1 MIRISVSPLQSNSR
15 ATSLLL
21 LVLMMMGLTVG
32 CTSDVDSRLATAYE
46 LQESGRLEQSMV
58 TLREILAEDPKHAEA
73 NFLLGIALVQ
83 TNQLRVALPPL
94 EIAADSDVYVVPAGL
109 LLSSTQLRTK
119 NYEDAIRTCDRV
131 LEIDPDNLTALFTR
145 GKTHLAMGDTEEALA
160 HADLLLGYRP
170 NAQNAIILKTK
181 ALVEL
186 DRHDEAESIWVE
198 IRQKAATTGTP
209 KQAARACAR
218 LAHFYR
224 TQEEDDRSDATYTEC
239 LAKYPTHAYLLKS
252 ASEFYILRDQPE
264 RAIEIHQ
271 RAVDA
276 SPDDIRSWSRLARI
290 LHDYGNPGEAQ
301 TKLEQMAERFDSPAA
316 WRLLADFHRK
326 ARNFTEARKA
336 LEKAIQRS
344 PQPQEAFFYSL
355 ADLLVEEGLI
365 QRARDVGEKLTQP
378 SYRFLLEGAISL
390 KTGDAQQALEQL
402 DAGLALW
409 PDNSIAHYHAGLA
422 ALTLRDRR
430 RAVIEF
436 KEAVSIGDNATD
448 AALRLAEISF
458 ARGSYTSA
466 SKLAK
471 FQIAQ
476 RPYLNP
482 TAHHIAIRSALRLDR
497 IDDAIRIAN
506 ALNRADPT
514 AAAVVVEMAAIKRV
528 QSGISASTEYIL
540 ASSRDLSDPDSE
552 PILRTLATDLIYLD
566 RASEA
571 LEFIDTAIARD
582 DRAVQIHD
590 LRARVL
596 WNLSR
601 AEEANLS
608 IDRALEIDPTFAP
621 ALEMKAISALQA
633 GDEVTALA
641 ALDAATDAAPT
652 DSNYPYSAASLAR
665 KMGDVTGAIA
675 RLEETLARQPLL
687 GPAANDLAWILAT
700 DRLDLE
706 RALRLAQIAA
716 RTNRSSDT
724 LTTLGWVR
732 HQRGEYD
739 DAIRIYRT
747 ALETDANL
755 PTVRYRLGLS
765 LSEAGHTSE
774 AMGLFDEL
782 VEGPEFPEIE
792 AARTELA
799 RIKGS

>member
-1 MIRISVSPLQSNSR
+1 MIRISISPLQSNSR

-21 LVLMMMGLTVG
+21 LVLLMTGLTVG
-32 CTSDVDSRLATAYE
+32 CTSDVDSRLATAYD

-58 TLREILAEDPKHAEA
+58 TLREILAEDPNHAEA

-83 TNQLRVALPPL
+83 TNQLMAALPSL

-109 LLSSTQLRTK
+109 LLSSTQFRTK
-119 NYEDAIRTCDRV
+119 KYEDAIRTCDRV

-145 GKTHLAMGDTEEALA
+145 GQTHLAMGDTEEALV

-170 NAQNAIILKTK
+170 NAQNAIILKTE

-186 DRHDEAESIWVE
+186 GRHDEAESIWVE

-218 LAHFYR
+218 LAHFFR
-224 TQEEDDRSDATYTEC
+224 TQEDEERADATYTEC

-264 RAIEIHQ
+264 RAVEIHQ

-276 SPDDIRSWSRLARI
+276 SPDDIRSWSRLARV

-301 TKLEQMAERFDSPAA
+301 TKLEQIAERFDSPAA

-326 ARNFTEARKA
+326 ARRFTEARKA

-344 PQPQEAFFYSL
+344 PQPQEAFLYAL
-355 ADLLVEEGLI
+355 ADLLVEEGQI
-365 QRARDVGEKLTQP
+365 KRAREIGQKLTKQR
-378 SYRFLLEGAISL
+378 YRFLLEGAISL
-390 KTGDAQQALEQL
+390 KTGDAQQAMEQL

-422 ALTLRDRR
+422 ALALRDRR

-436 KEAVSIGDNATD
+436 KEAVRIGDNATD

-458 ARGSYTSA
+458 ARGTYISA

-471 FQIAQ
+471 FQIVQ

-482 TAHHIAIRSALRLDR
+482 TAHHIAIRSALKLDR
-497 IDDAIRIAN
+497 IDDAISVAN
-506 ALNRADPT
+506 DLRGADPT
-514 AAAVVVEMAAIKRV
+514 AAAVVVEMAAIKRM
-528 QSGISASTEYIL
+528 QSGAAVSSEYIL
-540 ASSRDLSDPDSE
+540 ASGRDLSDPKNE
-552 PILRTLATDLIYLD
+552 PILRTLATDLNALY
-566 RASEA
+566 RAGEA
-571 LEFIDTAIARD
+571 LELIDTAIARD
-582 DRAVQIHD
+582 ERAVQIHD

-596 WNLSR
+596 SHLSR
-601 AEEANLS
+601 TEEASLS
-608 IDRALEIDPTFAP
+608 TDRALEIDPNFAP
-621 ALEMKAISALQA
+621 ALEMKAFFALRA

-641 ALDAATDAAPT
+641 ALDAATDAAPA

-716 RTNRSSDT
+716 RQDRSSDT

-765 LSEAGHTSE
+765 LSEAGQTSE
-774 AMGLFDEL
+774 ALGLFDEL

>member
-1 MIRISVSPLQSNSR
+1 
-15 ATSLLL
+15 
-21 LVLMMMGLTVG
+21 VL
-32 CTSDVDSRLATAYE
+32 A
-46 LQESGRLEQSMV
+46 
-58 TLREILAEDPKHAEA
+58 
-73 NFLLGIALVQ
+73 
-83 TNQLRVALPPL
+83 
-94 EIAADSDVYVVPAGL
+94 
-109 LLSSTQLRTK
+109 STQLRTK
-119 NYEDAIRTCDRV
+119 HYEDALRTCDRV

-145 GKTHLAMGDTEEALA
+145 GQTHLTMGDTEEALA

-170 NAQNAIILKTK
+170 NAQNAIVLKTE

-186 DRHDEAESIWVE
+186 GRHDEAESIWVE

-218 LAHFYR
+218 LAHFFR
-224 TQEEDDRSDATYTEC
+224 TREDDERADATYTEC
-239 LAKYPTHAYLLKS
+239 LAKYPTHAYLLKT

-276 SPDDIRSWSRLARI
+276 SPDDIRSWSRLARV
-290 LHDYGNPGEAQ
+290 LHDSGNPGEAQ
-301 TKLEQMAERFDSPAA
+301 TKLEQMAERFDSPVA

-326 ARNFTEARKA
+326 ARHFTE
-336 LEKAIQRS
+336 AIQRS
-344 PQPQEAFFYSL
+344 PQPQEAFLYSL
-355 ADLLVEEGLI
+355 ADLLVEEGQI
-365 QRARDVGEKLTQP
+365 QRARDIGEKLTQP

-390 KTGDAQQALEQL
+390 KTGDAQLALEQL

-422 ALTLRDRR
+422 ALALRDRR

-436 KEAVSIGDNATD
+436 KEAVRIGDNATD

-458 ARGSYTSA
+458 ARGTYIPA

-471 FQIAQ
+471 FQIVQ

-482 TAHHIAIRSALRLDR
+482 TAHHIAIRSALKLDR
-497 IDDAIRIAN
+497 IDDAILVAN
-506 ALNRADPT
+506 DLRGADPT
-514 AAAVVVEMAAIKRV
+514 AAAVVVEMAAIKRK
-528 QSGISASTEYIL
+528 QSGAAVSSEYIL
-540 ASSRDLSDPDSE
+540 ASGRDLSDPENE
-552 PILRTLATDLIYLD
+552 PILRTLATDLNALD
-566 RASEA
+566 RAGEA
-571 LEFIDTAIARD
+571 LELIDTAIAHD

-596 WNLSR
+596 SHLSR
-601 AEEANLS
+601 SEESSLS
-608 IDRALEIDPTFAP
+608 TDRALDIDPTFAP
-621 ALEMKAISALQA
+621 ALEMKAFFALRA

-641 ALDAATDAAPT
+641 ALDAATEAAPA

-716 RTNRSSDT
+716 LQDHSSDT

-774 AMGLFDEL
+774 AQGLFDEL
-782 VEGPEFPEIE
+782 VDGPEFPEIE
-792 AARTELA
+792 AARAELA